1 MCRECE
7 TQEDGSDV
15 IRIFMEE
22 GGQRVEEI
30 RSRGKQFQMSLNSTA
45 LPVAF
50 EPAFLFTLSR
60 VGMVLRFHIL
70 GSLAILL
77 GMTVVFYGNPLAGS

>member
-1 MCRECE
+1 
-7 TQEDGSDV
+7 
-15 IRIFMEE
+15 MEE
-22 GGQRVEEI
+22 GGHRMKEI
-30 RSRGKQFQMSLNSTA
+30 RSSWKQFQLSLNSA
-45 LPVAF
+45 ILPVAF

-60 VGMVLRFHIL
+60 VGMVLRFHIV

>member
-1 MCRECE
+1 ML
-7 TQEDGSDV
+7 SV
-15 IRIFMEE
+15 FSWKK
-22 GGQRVEEI
+22 GGKELKEI
-30 RSRGKQFQMSLNSTA
+30 RSRWKQFQLSLNSTT

-60 VGMVLRFHIL
+60 VGMVLRFHIV